1 MSILSVFDEKNPTAP
16 KKVTPPKVRSP
27 KWDFS
32 DFHFDLPNPDATE
45 NNVFRR
51 AYLIGLSMLFPE
63 GERFFIRAVK
73 RYADA
78 IQDPQLK
85 KDVKAFI
92 AQEAQ
97 HGRQHEILNETFGQ
111 KYDVDSFLKNW
122 TGFAFGFLE
131 KLSEKYIPLGGG
143 KLELAITA
151 AAEHFTATWGAAA
164 LKSPSFAAFESQSI
178 KDLIYWHAIEEIEHK
193 HVAFDVMREV
203 SPNYFLRTGAM
214 LITGVLIGGLSA
226 WGFSH
231 IFLEEIKN
239 HLKEGK
245 PLDIAQ
251 VIRSI
256 GYESFDKDGMFR
268 QFAVAFV
275 TYFRPNFH
283 PSDMD
288 DQALFEEF
296 ASLVDERTQKVA

>member
-1 MSILSVFDEKNPTAP
+1 LDEKNPTLAA
-16 KKVTPPKVRSP
+16 KKVPPPKVRSP

-32 DFHFDLPNPDATE
+32 DFKFESPNPEASE

-73 RYADA
+73 RYADE
-78 IQDPQLK
+78 IQDPELK
-85 KDVKAFI
+85 KDVKGFI

-111 KYDVDSFLKNW
+111 KYDVDSFLRNW

-131 KLSEKYIPLGGG
+131 KFSERFVPFGGG
-143 KLELAITA
+143 KLELAVTA

-164 LKSPSFAAFESQSI
+164 LKSPSFAKFDSQSI
-178 KDLIYWHAIEEIEHK
+178 RDLVYWHAIEEIEHK

-203 SPNYFLRTGAM
+203 APNYFLRTGAM
-214 LITGVLIGGLSA
+214 VITAFLIGGLSV
-226 WGFSH
+226 WGFGH
-231 IFLEEIKN
+231 IFSQEKN
-239 HLKEGK
+239 IPWG
-245 PLDIAQ
+245 Q
-251 VIRSI
+251 VFRAI
-256 GYESFDKDGMFR
+256 GYETLNADGMFR

-275 TYFRPNFH
+275 TYFKPNFH

-288 DQALFEEF
+288 DKALFEEF
-296 ASLVDERTQKVA
+296 ASLVDSRTQKVA

>member
-1 MSILSVFDEKNPTAP
+1 MSLFNFFDEKNPP
-16 KKVTPPKVRSP
+16 GGYKQVPPPKVRSP

-32 DFHFDLPNPDATE
+32 DYKFSSPNPDATE

-73 RYADA
+73 RYADQ

-85 KDVKAFI
+85 KDVKGFI

-97 HGRQHEILNETFGQ
+97 HGRQHEILNEIFAQ
-111 KYDVDSFLKNW
+111 RYDVDSFLKNW

-131 KLSEKYIPLGGG
+131 KLSEKYLPYGGG
-143 KLELAITA
+143 KLEVAVTA

-164 LKSPSFAAFESQSI
+164 LKSESFAKFESQSI

-193 HVAFDVMREV
+193 HVAFDVLREV
-203 SPNYFLRTGAM
+203 DPNYFLRTGAM
-214 LITGVLIGGLSA
+214 VITLALIGGLSV
-226 WGFSH
+226 WGFAH
-231 IFLEEIKN
+231 IFRQEKEIDW
-239 HLKEGK
+239 L
-245 PLDIAQ
+245 Q
-251 VIRSI
+251 VLRGIR
-256 GYESFDKDGMFR
+256 YETLDKDGMFR
-268 QFAVAFV
+268 QFAVAFI
-275 TYFRPNFH
+275 TYLKPNFH

-288 DQALFEEF
+288 DAALFAEF
-296 ASLVDERTQKVA
+296 SRMVDERTEKVA

>member
-1 MSILSVFDEKNPTAP
+1 MNFLSFLDEQNPPAGHKT
-16 KKVTPPKVRSP
+16 VTPPKVRSP
-27 KWDFS
+27 QWNFNDFS
-32 DFHFDLPNPDATE
+32 FESPNPDATE

-51 AYLIGLSMLFPE
+51 AYLVGLSLLFPE

-73 RYADA
+73 RYADQ
-78 IQDPQLK
+78 ISDPQLK
-85 KDVKAFI
+85 KDVKSFI

-97 HGRQHEILNETFGQ
+97 HGRQHELLNEKIFGSR
-111 KYDVDSFLKNW
+111 YDVDSFLKNW

-131 KLSEKYIPLGGG
+131 KFSEKYLPYGGG
-143 KLELAITA
+143 KLEVAVTA

-164 LKSPSFAAFESQSI
+164 LKSESFAKFDSQSI

-203 SPNYFLRTGAM
+203 DANYFLRTGAM
-214 LITGVLIGGLSA
+214 VITAFLIGGLSV
-226 WGFSH
+226 WGFAH
-231 IFLEEIKN
+231 IFRQEKN
-239 HLKEGK
+239 IDWG
-245 PLDIAQ
+245 Q
-251 VIRSI
+251 VIRAL

-275 TYFRPNFH
+275 TYFKPNFH

-288 DQALFEEF
+288 DKALFDEF
-296 ASLVDERTQKVA
+296 ASLVDERVQKVA